1 MAKEFFHPDMELFVD
16 HRVDWQRYLRLSR
29 REAADVTG
37 EIDTYKMILRTLAE
51 ICEDIDAR
59 AGEHWHEEVRVEDGR
74 VVVPPHVAQA
84 YEKLRSAG
92 LVSSVSAVVVFLCC
106 GSAGA
111 SHAVS
116 LARRAGVP
124 VFVVPCGCVAAP
136 SLWD

>member
-1 MAKEFFHPDMELFVD
+1 MAKEFFHPDMELCVD
-16 HRVDWQRYLRLSR
+16 HRVDWERYLRLSR
-29 REAADVTG
+29 REAADVAG

-92 LVSSVSAVVVFLCC
+92 LVCLTLIPQYRGQNQPLLLHLFYFEIIPR
-106 GSAGA
+106 GD
-111 SHAVS
+111 
-116 LARRAGVP
+116 ARPMTDIRFQARG
-124 VFVVPCGCVAAP
+124 
-136 SLWD
+136 

>member
-16 HRVDWQRYLRLSR
+16 HRVDWERYLRLSR

-59 AGEHWHEEVRVEDGR
+59 TGEHWHEEVRVEDGR

-84 YEKLRSAG
+84 YEKLGDRVHAIHYITKGVQKGYSMATLKNEPG
-92 LVSSVSAVVVFLCC
+92 LEGLLSDPNFRPNAK
-106 GSAGA
+106 
-111 SHAVS
+111 
-116 LARRAGVP
+116 
-124 VFVVPCGCVAAP
+124 
-136 SLWD
+136 